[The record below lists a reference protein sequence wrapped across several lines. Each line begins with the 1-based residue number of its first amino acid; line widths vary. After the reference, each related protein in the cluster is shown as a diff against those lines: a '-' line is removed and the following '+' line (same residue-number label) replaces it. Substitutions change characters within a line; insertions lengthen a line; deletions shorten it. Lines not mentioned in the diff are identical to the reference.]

1 MWSPRVAAAPEP
13 IMTDPNPTVRMPIPE
28 EPGGPTTP
36 PPAPAPPDPATL
48 PPPSWPA
55 PDARTRRTRSDDG
68 RLGSV
73 VFGSILLGLGL
84 WFFAEHTLRLDMPDI
99 EWSQAWPVIL
109 IVIGA
114 WIVLGA
120 VRDRRS

>member
-1 MWSPRVAAAPEP
+1 MGSPRVAAESEP

-28 EPGGPTTP
+28 EPAAHAAP
-36 PPAPAPPDPATL
+36 PPAPAPPDVATP

-55 PDARTRRTRSDDG
+55 PDARAWRRRSNDG

-73 VFGSILLGLGL
+73 VFGLIVLGVGL
-84 WFFAEHTLRLDMPDI
+84 WFFAEQTLRLEMPDI
-99 EWSQAWPVIL
+99 EWRQAWPVIL
-109 IVIGA
+109 IAIGA

-120 VRDRRS
+120 MRDRRS